1 MLVVG
6 MVEHGGVGLYEE
18 VLGFETA
25 WEVPGRGA
33 GTPNMVE
40 WVKNWYYFVH
50 LWFCFLFNIIG
61 WTLVVC
67 SCRRGFV

>member
-1 MLVVG
+1 MG
-6 MVEHGGVGLYEE
+6 GGVGLYEE

-25 WEVPGRGA
+25 WEVPGRRA

-50 LWFCFLFNIIG
+50 HC
-61 WTLVVC
+61 
-67 SCRRGFV
+67 GFVFCSI